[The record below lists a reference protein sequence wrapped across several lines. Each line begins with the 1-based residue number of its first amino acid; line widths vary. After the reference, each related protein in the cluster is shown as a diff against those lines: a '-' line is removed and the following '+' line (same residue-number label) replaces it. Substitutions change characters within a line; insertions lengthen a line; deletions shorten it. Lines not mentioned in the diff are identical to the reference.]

1 MPRNES
7 LLLKDLINKEKAK
20 MKNKTYK
27 KKRMEGYGA
36 IQNNN
41 IDVAMAVGMDASG
54 NPVLPLET
62 EHKTGNNW
70 TGNNVSTLLSWLTNA
85 NYNIECLELSIQDC
99 SQTIRHNV
107 ILGLSL
113 STGAGTISV
122 ANMGITTTSSSNLQL
137 ILNILFTVMTYIVAI
152 NTGRIKVYQIQER
165 LEQFIKLKQEWTY
178 FITTI
183 AVEFQTPVNLRKD
196 ALQLILN
203 NKEKYLDL
211 MKRDCEF
218 TDSAKREMQKKIQED
233 KDQWFYLNREFY
245 NSHVSLLNFSKG
257 ISINDLVDSMS
268 YFEGM
273 NLIEAEKS
281 QGYDPNKDIAPF
293 YDRVDKY
300 KTIRHFYEID
310 MEGQRKRDFWEIFI
324 ENLFPNYYKKLK
336 EAKRDEMYQKRL
348 ERIAKEEAE
357 EEKRLN
363 AEYMRFKMESMQQG
377 GDDNSTVNGDV
388 SGVGGGGGHED
399 ISNSNGTE
407 EEEEKSDGSGG
418 VGVGRS
424 YDLESGRGGVQGD
437 KTWFEY
443 FNARS

>member
-1 MPRNES
+1 MKNIKSES

-20 MKNKTYK
+20 MKNKTHK

-36 IQNNN
+36 VPNIN
-41 IDVAMAVGMDASG
+41 IDIPMAMGMDASG
-54 NPVLPLET
+54 NPVSPET
-62 EHKTGNNW
+62 EHKTCNNW

-122 ANMGITTTSSSNLQL
+122 ANMGITSSSSSSNLQL

-218 TDSAKREMQKKIQED
+218 TDSAKREMEKKIQED

-310 MEGQRKRDFWEIFI
+310 MEGQRKRDLWDIFI

-336 EAKRDEMYQKRL
+336 ETKREEMYQKRL
-348 ERIAKEEAE
+348 ERIEKEELE

-363 AEYMRFKMESMQQG
+363 AEYMRHKMENIQRG
-377 GDDNSTVNGDV
+377 GEEDDKSTTVSAGDV
-388 SGVGGGGGHED
+388 SGGGGHED
-399 ISNSNGTE
+399 ISNGTE
-407 EEEEKSDGSGG
+407 EEEEKSDGSG
-418 VGVGRS
+418 GVGRS

>member
-1 MPRNES
+1 
-7 LLLKDLINKEKAK
+7 
-20 MKNKTYK
+20 
-27 KKRMEGYGA
+27 MEGYGA
-36 IQNNN
+36 IPDNN
-41 IDVAMAVGMDASG
+41 IDMAMAMGMRMDASG
-54 NPVLPLET
+54 NPVLPGSEQ
-62 EHKTGNNW
+62 KTGNNW

-122 ANMGITTTSSSNLQL
+122 ANMGITSSSSSSNLQL

-218 TDSAKREMQKKIQED
+218 TDSAKREMEKKIQED

-310 MEGQRKRDFWEIFI
+310 MEGQRKRDFWDIFI

-336 EAKRDEMYQKRL
+336 ETKREEMYQKRL
-348 ERIAKEEAE
+348 ERIEKEELE

-363 AEYMRFKMESMQQG
+363 AEYIRRKMENIQRG

-388 SGVGGGGGHED
+388 SGVGGGGHED
-399 ISNSNGTE
+399 ISNGTEE
-407 EEEEKSDGSGG
+407 EEEEKSDGSG
-418 VGVGRS
+418 GVGRS

-437 KTWFEY
+437 KTWFDY

>member
-1 MPRNES
+1 MKNIKSES

-20 MKNKTYK
+20 MKNKTHK

-36 IQNNN
+36 VPNIN
-41 IDVAMAVGMDASG
+41 IDIPMAMGMDTSG
-54 NPVLPLET
+54 NPVSPGSEQ
-62 EHKTGNNW
+62 KTGNNW

-122 ANMGITTTSSSNLQL
+122 ANMGITSSSSSSNLQL

-218 TDSAKREMQKKIQED
+218 TDSAKREMEKKIQED

-310 MEGQRKRDFWEIFI
+310 MEGQRKRDLWDIFI

-336 EAKRDEMYQKRL
+336 ETKREEMYQKRL
-348 ERIAKEEAE
+348 ERIEKEELE

-363 AEYMRFKMESMQQG
+363 AEYMRRKMENIQRG
-377 GDDNSTVNGDV
+377 GDDNSTVNGDGDV
-388 SGVGGGGGHED
+388 SGGGHED
-399 ISNSNGTE
+399 ISNSTEE

-418 VGVGRS
+418 VGRS
-424 YDLESGRGGVQGD
+424 YDLESGGVVRGD
-437 KTWFEY
+437 KTWFDY

>member
-1 MPRNES
+1 MMPKNES

-27 KKRMEGYGA
+27 KKRIEGYGA
-36 IQNNN
+36 IPNNN
-41 IDVAMAVGMDASG
+41 IDMAMAMGMRMDASG
-54 NPVLPLET
+54 NPVLPET
-62 EHKTGNNW
+62 EHKTVNNW

-137 ILNILFTVMTYIVAI
+137 ILNIIFTVMTYIVAI

-218 TDSAKREMQKKIQED
+218 TDSAKREMEKKIQED

-310 MEGQRKRDFWEIFI
+310 MEGQRKRDLWEIFI

-348 ERIAKEEAE
+348 ERIEKEELE

-363 AEYMRFKMESMQQG
+363 AEYMRCKMESMQQG
-377 GDDNSTVNGDV
+377 GEEDDNSNVSGGDGDV
-388 SGVGGGGGHED
+388 SGGHED
-399 ISNSNGTE
+399 ISNSTE
-407 EEEEKSDGSGG
+407 EKEEEKSDGSG
-418 VGVGRS
+418 GVGRS
-424 YDLESGRGGVQGD
+424 YDLESGRGVQGD
-437 KTWFEY
+437 KT
-443 FNARS
+443 

>member
-1 MPRNES
+1 
-7 LLLKDLINKEKAK
+7 
-20 MKNKTYK
+20 
-27 KKRMEGYGA
+27 ME
-36 IQNNN
+36 
-41 IDVAMAVGMDASG
+41 
-54 NPVLPLET
+54 
-62 EHKTGNNW
+62 
-70 TGNNVSTLLSWLTNA
+70 
-85 NYNIECLELSIQDC
+85 
-99 SQTIRHNV
+99 
-107 ILGLSL
+107 
-113 STGAGTISV
+113 
-122 ANMGITTTSSSNLQL
+122 
-137 ILNILFTVMTYIVAI
+137 
-152 NTGRIKVYQIQER
+152 
-165 LEQFIKLKQEWTY
+165 
-178 FITTI
+178 
-183 AVEFQTPVNLRKD
+183 
-196 ALQLILN
+196 
-203 NKEKYLDL
+203 
-211 MKRDCEF
+211 
-218 TDSAKREMQKKIQED
+218 KKIQED

-348 ERIAKEEAE
+348 ERIEKEELE

-363 AEYMRFKMESMQQG
+363 AEYMRFKMESMQHG
-377 GDDNSTVNGDV
+377 GGEDDNSTVNGGDV

-418 VGVGRS
+418 VGRS
-424 YDLESGRGGVQGD
+424 YDLESGRGGVVRGD
-437 KTWFEY
+437 KTWFDY
-443 FNARS
+443 FNTRS

>member
-1 MPRNES
+1 MKKPKSES
-7 LLLKDLINKEKAK
+7 LLLTDLINKEKAK
-20 MKNKTYK
+20 IKNKTHK
-27 KKRMEGYGA
+27 KKRMNDTESNG
-36 IQNNN
+36 QM
-41 IDVAMAVGMDASG
+41 VFSMDASG
-54 NPVLPLET
+54 NPILPET
-62 EHKTGNNW
+62 EVRNGNNW

-85 NYNIECLELSIQDC
+85 NYNIECLDLSIRDC

-122 ANMGITTTSSSNLQL
+122 ANMGITTSSSNLQL
-137 ILNILFTVMTYIVAI
+137 ILNILFTIMTYIVAI

-218 TDSAKREMQKKIQED
+218 TDAAKREMQTKIQED
-233 KDQWFYLNREFY
+233 KDQWFYLNNEFY

-257 ISINDLVDSMS
+257 IRINDLVDSMS

-281 QGYDPNKDIAPF
+281 QGYDPNKNIAPF
-293 YDRVDKY
+293 YDKVDKY

-310 MEGQRKRDFWEIFI
+310 MEGQRKRDFWDILI
-324 ENLFPNYYKKLK
+324 ENLFPNYYKQLK
-336 EAKRDEMYQKRL
+336 ETKRDEMYRKRM
-348 ERIAKEEAE
+348 ERIEKEELE

-363 AEYMRFKMESMQQG
+363 AEYMRRKMESIQKCG
-377 GDDNSTVNGDV
+377 EDDESTVC
-388 SGVGGGGGHED
+388 SGGGHED
-399 ISNSNGTE
+399 ISNGA
-407 EEEEKSDGSGG
+407 EEEKSDQSGG
-418 VGVGRS
+418 AS
-424 YDLESGRGGVQGD
+424 YDVESGRGGGGGVGD
-437 KTWFEY
+437 GGGKMEKTWFEY
-443 FNARS
+443 FSVGF

>member
-1 MPRNES
+1 MKKIKSES

-20 MKNKTYK
+20 MKNKTHK
-27 KKRMEGYGA
+27 KKRIDAEP
-36 IQNNN
+36 N
-41 IDVAMAVGMDASG
+41 INLAMSMAMDASG
-54 NPVLPLET
+54 NPVASPEIET
-62 EHKTGNNW
+62 KTGNNW

-122 ANMGITTTSSSNLQL
+122 ANMGITTSSSNLQL
-137 ILNILFTVMTYIVAI
+137 LLNILFTVMTYIVAI

-218 TDSAKREMQKKIQED
+218 TDAAKREMEKKIQLD
-233 KDQWFYLNREFY
+233 QDQWFYLNREFY

-310 MEGQRKRDFWEIFI
+310 MEGQRKRDFWDILI

-336 EAKRDEMYQKRL
+336 ETKREEMYRKRL
-348 ERIAKEEAE
+348 ERIEKEELE

-363 AEYMRFKMESMQQG
+363 AEYMRRKMENIQHG
-377 GDDNSTVNGDV
+377 GDEDNSTVGGGDVGDV
-388 SGVGGGGGHED
+388 SGSGGGHED
-399 ISNSNGTE
+399 ISNGT
-407 EEEEKSDGSGG
+407 EEEEKSDGS
-418 VGVGRS
+418 VGIGRS
-424 YDLESGRGGVQGD
+424 YDLESGRGGDVGE

-443 FNARS
+443 FNVGS

>member
-1 MPRNES
+1 
-7 LLLKDLINKEKAK
+7 
-20 MKNKTYK
+20 
-27 KKRMEGYGA
+27 MEGYGA
-36 IQNNN
+36 IPNNN
-41 IDVAMAVGMDASG
+41 IDIPMAMRMDASG
-54 NPVLPLET
+54 NPVLPET

-122 ANMGITTTSSSNLQL
+122 ANMGITSSSSSNLQL

-218 TDSAKREMQKKIQED
+218 TDTAKREMEKKIQQD

-336 EAKRDEMYQKRL
+336 ETKREEMYQKRL
-348 ERIAKEEAE
+348 ERIEKEELE

-363 AEYMRFKMESMQQG
+363 AEYMRHKMENIQKYG
-377 GDDNSTVNGDV
+377 EEDNSTVNGDGDVSV
-388 SGVGGGGGHED
+388 SGGNED

-424 YDLESGRGGVQGD
+424 YDLESGRGGVV
-437 KTWFEY
+437 
-443 FNARS
+443 R

>member
-1 MPRNES
+1 MKNIKSES

-20 MKNKTYK
+20 MKNKTHK

-36 IQNNN
+36 VPNT
-41 IDVAMAVGMDASG
+41 VMSMAMDASG
-54 NPVLPLET
+54 NPAASPEIET
-62 EHKTGNNW
+62 KTGNNW

-122 ANMGITTTSSSNLQL
+122 ANMGITTSSSSNLQL
-137 ILNILFTVMTYIVAI
+137 ILNIIFTVMTYIVAI

-218 TDSAKREMQKKIQED
+218 TDAAKREMQKKIQED
-233 KDQWFYLNREFY
+233 QDQWFYLNREFY

-281 QGYDPNKDIAPF
+281 EGYDPNKDIAPF

-310 MEGQRKRDFWEIFI
+310 MEGQRKRDFWDILI

-336 EAKRDEMYQKRL
+336 ETKREEMYQKRL
-348 ERIAKEEAE
+348 ERIEKEELE

-363 AEYMRFKMESMQQG
+363 AEYMRRKMESLQQG
-377 GDDNSTVNGDV
+377 GDEDSTVD
-388 SGVGGGGGHED
+388 GGGHED

-407 EEEEKSDGSGG
+407 EEEEEKSDGS
-418 VGVGRS
+418 VGIGRS
-424 YDLESGRGGVQGD
+424 YDLESGRGGVVVRD

-443 FNARS
+443 FNAGS

>member
-1 MPRNES
+1 MPKNES
-7 LLLKDLINKEKAK
+7 LLLKDLIKKEKAK
-20 MKNKTYK
+20 MKNKTHK
-27 KKRMEGYGA
+27 KKRMEGYGVVS
-36 IQNNN
+36 NNN
-41 IDVAMAVGMDASG
+41 NDMSMAMATDASG
-54 NPVLPLET
+54 NPVLPET

-122 ANMGITTTSSSNLQL
+122 ANMGITTSSSNLQL

-218 TDSAKREMQKKIQED
+218 TDAAKREMQKKIQED
-233 KDQWFYLNREFY
+233 QDQWFYLNREFY

-281 QGYDPNKDIAPF
+281 EGYDPNKDIAPF

-336 EAKRDEMYQKRL
+336 ETKREEMYQKRL
-348 ERIAKEEAE
+348 ERIEKEELE

-363 AEYMRFKMESMQQG
+363 AEYMRRKMESLQQG
-377 GDDNSTVNGDV
+377 GDEDSTVNGDV
-388 SGVGGGGGHED
+388 GDVSGSGGGHED
-399 ISNSNGTE
+399 ISNGT
-407 EEEEKSDGSGG
+407 EEEEKSDGSG
-418 VGVGRS
+418 GVGRS
-424 YDLESGRGGVQGD
+424 YDLESGRGGVVVRD

-443 FNARS
+443 FNAGS

>member
-1 MPRNES
+1 
-7 LLLKDLINKEKAK
+7 
-20 MKNKTYK
+20 
-27 KKRMEGYGA
+27 
-36 IQNNN
+36 
-41 IDVAMAVGMDASG
+41 
-54 NPVLPLET
+54 
-62 EHKTGNNW
+62 
-70 TGNNVSTLLSWLTNA
+70 
-85 NYNIECLELSIQDC
+85 
-99 SQTIRHNV
+99 
-107 ILGLSL
+107 
-113 STGAGTISV
+113 
-122 ANMGITTTSSSNLQL
+122 MGITTSSSSNLQL

-363 AEYMRFKMESMQQG
+363 AEYMRHKMENIQRG
-377 GDDNSTVNGDV
+377 GDEDDKSTTVNGDV
-388 SGVGGGGGHED
+388 SGGGGNED

-424 YDLESGRGGVQGD
+424 YDLESGGGVQGD

>member
-1 MPRNES
+1 MKNIKSES

-20 MKNKTYK
+20 MKNKTHK

-36 IQNNN
+36 VPNIN
-41 IDVAMAVGMDASG
+41 IDIPMAMGMDASG
-54 NPVLPLET
+54 NPVSPGSEQ
-62 EHKTGNNW
+62 KTGNNW

-122 ANMGITTTSSSNLQL
+122 ANMGITSSSSSSNLQL
-137 ILNILFTVMTYIVAI
+137 ILNIIFTVMTYIVAI

-218 TDSAKREMQKKIQED
+218 TDSAKREMEKKIQED

-310 MEGQRKRDFWEIFI
+310 MEGQRKRDLWDIFI

-336 EAKRDEMYQKRL
+336 ETKREEMYQKRL
-348 ERIAKEEAE
+348 ERIEKEELE

-363 AEYMRFKMESMQQG
+363 AEYIRRKMENIQRG

-388 SGVGGGGGHED
+388 SGVGGGGHED
-399 ISNSNGTE
+399 ISNGTEEEE
-407 EEEEKSDGSGG
+407 EEEEKSDGSG
-418 VGVGRS
+418 GVGRS